1 MYGSSPID
9 MLIQKTKNIYIVF
22 SSYVL
27 IVFLYRVIY
36 KSKQLERMTQV
47 LQLIVVFLISPL
59 FPFIYILLHLFGA
72 RTITSGHICL
82 PVLTNALI
90 LHCTIYPLCKTLDCF
105 SNMLIV
111 VHRVDIICG

>member
-1 MYGSSPID
+1 

-47 LQLIVVFLISPL
+47 L
-59 FPFIYILLHLFGA
+59 
-72 RTITSGHICL
+72 
-82 PVLTNALI
+82 
-90 LHCTIYPLCKTLDCF
+90 
-105 SNMLIV
+105 
-111 VHRVDIICG
+111 